1 MEASAPKEK
10 VTLEEIVRN
19 KSFSRLKLERVVDS
33 YLDYYASGSKHTAK
47 AKRNDTIQFLDFLV
61 DYHAVR
67 DHSKLEVAHWD
78 HSSVQNFIEH
88 CLSRG
93 EAPATVSRRL
103 ATIKHMGRTLAER
116 VPNFTNPAKEVKP
129 PKIQP
134 HRPKALT
141 IEQVH
146 DALENAKERRSR
158 RDTFQRRRN
167 EMLFIFLIETGLRAD
182 EVRLLRLGQLDEG
195 IEWIQNV
202 RTKGKK
208 FRNVYISSGLRIRL
222 QEYLDER
229 RRELSRFFPELT
241 IGQDKKLPL
250 FISTYRVNPLDPDS
264 FLMGSKSIWRAINQL
279 SASIRLH
286 PHLLRHSF
294 ATDLL
299 NSSQDVRLVAQ
310 ALGHSDVRIT
320 MRYTERSDRD
330 LARALEAKNNGR
342 N

>member
-1 MEASAPKEK
+1 MEGEQTKEK
-10 VTLEEIVRN
+10 ESLEVLVQE
-19 KSFSRLKLERVVDS
+19 KAFSQLQLKRVIQS

-47 AKRNDTIQFLDFLV
+47 AKRNDTIHFLNFLK

-67 DHSKLEVAHWD
+67 DDSTLQVTHWD
-78 HSSVQNFIEH
+78 HSSVQNFIEY

-141 IEQVH
+141 VEQVH
-146 DALENAKERRSR
+146 DALETAKERRSR
-158 RDTFQRRRN
+158 RDTFQRKRN

-208 FRNVYISSGLRIRL
+208 FRNVYISSGLRVQL
-222 QEYLDER
+222 QQYLDER

-250 FISTYRVNPLDPDS
+250 FISTYRVDPLNLDS
-264 FLMGSKSIWRAINQL
+264 FLMGAKSIWRAINQL
-279 SASIRLH
+279 SASTRLH

-330 LARALEAKNNGR
+330 LARALEAKNNK
-342 N
+342 